1 MNTRRQLNNIL
12 NKFPKVNLEKIELS
26 DLGDLQKLLSDMKQ
40 NLDVAQKLSTR
51 VNSFNKEGAKIQQI
65 VKSISSEYK
74 KLLSETDKNESQNN
88 KLRTKADRLLTKIFD
103 ASKKLGIKPQ
113 SIKGV
118 KEVDQTYDKLMKI
131 NNYNDIDTKIEK
143 FIK

>member
-1 MNTRRQLNNIL
+1 MSKHINKIL
-12 NKFPKVNLEKIELS
+12 NKFSEDNKVELS
-26 DLGDLQKLLSDMKQ
+26 DVGDLQKLLSDMNK
-40 NLDVAQKLSTR
+40 NLDVAQKLSTK

-88 KLRTKADRLLTKIFD
+88 KLRTKADRLQTKIFN

-113 SIKGV
+113 SIKGM
-118 KEVDQTYDKLMKI
+118 KEVDQVYDKLMKV
-131 NNYNDIDTKIEK
+131 NNYNDINTKIEK

>member
-1 MNTRRQLNNIL
+1 MNTERLNEIY

-74 KLLSETDKNESQNN
+74 KLLSETDKNEAKGL
-88 KLRTKADRLLTKIFD
+88 KLRDKADRLLTKIFD
-103 ASKKLGIKPQ
+103 ASKKLGIKPL

>member
-1 MNTRRQLNNIL
+1 MN
-12 NKFPKVNLEKIELS
+12 K
-26 DLGDLQKLLSDMKQ
+26 
-40 NLDVAQKLSTR
+40 NLDVAQKLSTK

-74 KLLSETDKNESQNN
+74 KLLSETDKNEAQGL
-88 KLRTKADRLLTKIFD
+88 KLRDKADRLLTKIFN
-103 ASKKLGIKPQ
+103 ASKKLGIKPL

>member
-1 MNTRRQLNNIL
+1 MNTERLNEIY

>member
-1 MNTRRQLNNIL
+1 MINKIL
-12 NKFPKVNLEKIELS
+12 NKFSEENKVELS
-26 DLGDLQKLLSDMKQ
+26 DVGDLQKLLSDMNK
-40 NLDVAQKLSTR
+40 NLDVAQKLSTK

-74 KLLSETDKNESQNN
+74 KLLSETDKNEAQGL
-88 KLRTKADRLLTKIFD
+88 KLRDKADRLLTKIFN
-103 ASKKLGIKPQ
+103 ASKKLGIKPL